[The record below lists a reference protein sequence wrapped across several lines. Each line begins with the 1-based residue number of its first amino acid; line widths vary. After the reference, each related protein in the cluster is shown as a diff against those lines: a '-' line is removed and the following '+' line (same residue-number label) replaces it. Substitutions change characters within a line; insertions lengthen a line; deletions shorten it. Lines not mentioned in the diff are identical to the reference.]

1 MKKILFTGGSGYIGS
16 HIINEL
22 NKHTYKIYNYDLIV
36 YDHYINQGVENIRG
50 DICDQDKLTKIL
62 LEIKPDLII
71 HLAAL
76 TKVEESNLYPAEYY
90 AANTFGTMSLLCAM
104 KKALVKNIIFSSTA
118 AVYDLNKNE
127 SLVENDE
134 LKPQNVYGKSKMFAE
149 NIILDMAN
157 SYKFNFII
165 FRFFNVIGLT
175 SNKFYKKNKKNT
187 NLLPLVIEVA
197 LKMKDKLF
205 IYGSDYETSD
215 GTAIRDYIDI
225 VDIVN
230 AHLKGIDFIENKRGN
245 EIFNLGS
252 EVGLSVNQI
261 INCVEKISQVQIRKE
276 YVGRRSGDSAV
287 SLASSKKANQLLNWS
302 VSESYLERSINS
314 LLDYYQ
320 KGKF

>member
-22 NKHTYKIYNYDLIV
+22 NKHSYKIYNYDLIV
-36 YDHYINQGVENIRG
+36 YDHYINQGVENIM
-50 DICDQDKLTKIL
+50 IFVIKISKIL

-71 HLAAL
+71 HLAVL
-76 TKVEESNLYPAEYY
+76 TNVEESNLYPAEYY

-104 KKALVKNIIFSSTA
+104 KKAFVKNIIFSSTA

-197 LKMKDKLF
+197 LK
-205 IYGSDYETSD
+205 
-215 GTAIRDYIDI
+215 R
-225 VDIVN
+225 
-230 AHLKGIDFIENKRGN
+230 
-245 EIFNLGS
+245 
-252 EVGLSVNQI
+252 
-261 INCVEKISQVQIRKE
+261 
-276 YVGRRSGDSAV
+276 
-287 SLASSKKANQLLNWS
+287 
-302 VSESYLERSINS
+302 
-314 LLDYYQ
+314 
-320 KGKF
+320 